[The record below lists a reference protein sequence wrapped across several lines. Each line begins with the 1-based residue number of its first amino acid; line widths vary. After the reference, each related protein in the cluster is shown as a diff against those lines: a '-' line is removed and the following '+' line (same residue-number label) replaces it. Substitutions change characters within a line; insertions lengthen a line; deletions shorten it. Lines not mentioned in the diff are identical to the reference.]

1 MTKVER
7 ITNTLQ
13 ETRQR
18 RETQKPTV
26 YELKL
31 QNLSRRKAEVL
42 RKAFLEAKWLYN
54 WLVSDTERLSIPAN
68 KVSAVE
74 VKAQGRFPA
83 LYVAYSLSKVS
94 AFLVHRQFRQSIPCC
109 A

>member
-42 RKAFLEAKWLYN
+42 RKAFLEAK
-54 WLVSDTERLSIPAN
+54 V
-68 KVSAVE
+68 AVQLAG
-74 VKAQGRFPA
+74 VGHGAAKYSRQQG
-83 LYVAYSLSKVS
+83 K
-94 AFLVHRQFRQSIPCC
+94 CG
-109 A
+109 

>member
-18 RETQKPTV
+18 REAQKPTV

-31 QNLSRRKAEVL
+31 QNLSKRKAEVL

-54 WLVSDTERLSIPAN
+54 WLVSDTERL
-68 KVSAVE
+68 V
-74 VKAQGRFPA
+74 FPPT
-83 LYVAYSLSKVS
+83 
-94 AFLVHRQFRQSIPCC
+94 R
-109 A
+109 